1 MREEEVSVCVWGA
14 GGWVG
19 GREEGSRTAWR
30 ALAGLQGL
38 EPPAPSA
45 SFLSCFQFRDR
56 SQLEALRELV
66 SSAPFCR

>member
-1 MREEEVSVCVWGA
+1 MREEEVSVCVGGA
-14 GGWVG
+14 GVG